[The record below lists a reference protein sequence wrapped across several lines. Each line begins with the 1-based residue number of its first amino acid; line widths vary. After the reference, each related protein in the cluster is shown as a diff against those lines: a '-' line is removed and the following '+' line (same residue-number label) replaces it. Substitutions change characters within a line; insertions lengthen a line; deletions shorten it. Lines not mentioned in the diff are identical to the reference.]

1 MNNNYRFYVEAMTG
15 DAMAKLQEVNKLMDK
30 IESKGAKGTKDFFHT
45 SQKDIDESIADMQKL
60 IDLKKQLDSAFEKDV
75 SMFSK
80 SGSMEGV
87 VKARENMESL
97 KGTFSEAQ
105 KEFSKLASMK
115 ASPNF
120 INNSTLRN
128 QKAFRDEL
136 TETEK
141 SLQNIQR
148 EMREVNKLGSR
159 VTYRANQ
166 AVATGHMNYNQANTF
181 KKDINSVSDL
191 RALQEQNAGR
201 KASLRSQYVGDQNN
215 LTELRQN
222 TTMDAQVRKNRETAL
237 YERIRGTEKEI
248 EALNKLDDTIE
259 RIVSSIEKA
268 SQQVE
273 SAQVRTAPERGSML
287 DTLSSRA
294 PSIAMASIGAFMGT
308 FGSLYAR
315 GATANASMREPSIS
329 IGQRTG
335 NSDFRA
341 LKRELQMMG
350 IDRSLGYKGGDML
363 QFQEDVLGNMGFTNR
378 EDLTATTKTLAEGTR
393 AVPVDKETL
402 SNFMNSA
409 MQSGAVSGKDQVKII
424 QEAFLGAINQS
435 GMVGREKE
443 QLQALSSIS
452 QNLFS
457 GRNGN
462 NAELQNAL
470 AMQTMLAGTGNRS
483 VQGEA
488 GAQMLNSLNDGIRG
502 SLGNN
507 LASMVFGRGTE
518 YQGLSQMWDLKG
530 QLEQGISNPEV
541 VKKMFDY
548 TKQFG
553 TDEDSQKYAM
563 SLFAQSSLGTPMT
576 TDQINALWEATDGG
590 NNISQDKL
598 DEVIK
603 RNNLD
608 GSDQYSKNA
617 DMYSN
622 SKEATANSSEAVTE
636 KQASEVNEN
645 IVGDAIR
652 KANSSLGK
660 VNGTMYAL
668 ILALGATTTA
678 LLTST
683 AMSAGTGMLKNM
695 TQGVFSSG
703 TATTASASL
712 GGSFLGDIG
721 SAFKTGSK
729 TGGFRGGVSSAF
741 SSAKGI
747 GSGGLNTIKSAYSSG
762 GAKGAWGA
770 TKDFGSAFF
779 KNGAD
784 DVASGVASATKSGG
798 FLSKSGKVLGKMA
811 IPFMVGSELMNIAS
825 ADDKGRQTGSSI
837 GSIGGAL
844 GGAKLGA
851 MLGTALI
858 PIPGVG
864 TLVGGALGGL
874 GGGLLGSE
882 AGGWLVDKG
891 RGMWDGIKE
900 FFGGKQA
907 NASEIDSVGS
917 QTLTKKTNQS
927 NRQEEKDTASKKVLS
942 EKNRKDNI
950 SRESDNLSLYAKLLD
965 RAQRILNIAR
975 SQNGIFGNS
984 GGASGGSSGATAG
997 ASGNLSVLGDGKKW
1011 TNTNIKQH
1019 DLGSTVGGL
1028 TAEQLD
1034 AWIDANAPANSPM
1047 RGLGST
1053 FLQAGEE
1060 SGLDPR
1066 YLIAHAALETGW
1078 GTSNLSGNGDPKNG
1092 NWFGIGAFDNNPN
1105 NGFNYSDGIVGGA
1118 KWIAEN
1124 YYNNGQTTLHD
1135 MVNDPNGHNY
1145 ATDPQWADK
1154 IASIMSGSD
1163 KFTTGSA
1170 QTFKTENNVTVNVSG
1185 SGGSSTARNVGA
1197 ETGKAVTSALSDS
1210 AMFFAKEVKRN

>member
-60 IDLKKQLDSAFEKDV
+60 INLKKQLDSAFEKDV

-181 KKDINSVSDL
+181 KKDINSVGDL

-259 RIVSSIEKA
+259 RIVASIEKA

-409 MQSGAVSGKDQVKII
+409 MQTGAVSGKDQVKII

-488 GAQMLNSLNDGIRG
+488 GAQMLNNLNDGLRNG
-502 SLGNN
+502 LDNNQLSLI
-507 LASMVFGRGTE
+507 FGRGTK
-518 YQGLSQMWDLKG
+518 YQGLGGRMELQRQLEKGISDPENMKTLFNYAQTFGGDSLESQKAMFSQMSSQWFG
-530 QLEQGISNPEV
+530 QRLTADQLDGLYEGTNNGNNLTKDKIAEV
-541 VKKMFDY
+541 VK
-548 TKQFG
+548 Q
-553 TDEDSQKYAM
+553 
-563 SLFAQSSLGTPMT
+563 
-576 TDQINALWEATDGG
+576 
-590 NNISQDKL
+590 
-598 DEVIK
+598 
-603 RNNLD
+603 NNLS
-608 GSDQYSKNA
+608 GADQYGKNA
-617 DMYSN
+617 NAYTN

-741 SSAKGI
+741 STARGI

-844 GGAKLGA
+844 GGGKLGA
-851 MLGTALI
+851 MIGTAI
-858 PIPGVG
+858 MPGIG
-864 TLVGGALGGL
+864 TFIGGALGGL

-907 NASEIDSVGS
+907 NASEVDSVGS
-917 QTLTKKTNQS
+917 QSLTKKTNQS

-984 GGASGGSSGATAG
+984 GGSSGGSSGATAG

-1011 TNTNIKQH
+1011 TNSNITQH

-1078 GTSNLSGNGDPKNG
+1078 GTSNLSGNGDVKNG

-1124 YYNNGQTTLHD
+1124 YYKNGQTTLHG

-1163 KFTTGSA
+1163 KFTTGST
-1170 QTFKTENNVTVNVSG
+1170 QTFKTENNVTVNVDG
-1185 SGGSSTARNVGA
+1185 SGGSSTARTVGA
-1197 ETGKAVTSALSDS
+1197 ETGKAITSALSDS

>member
-97 KGTFSEAQ
+97 RGTFSEAQ

-259 RIVSSIEKA
+259 RIVASIEKA

-273 SAQVRTAPERGSML
+273 SAQVKTAPERGSLL
-287 DTLSSRA
+287 DTFASRA
-294 PSIAMASIGAFMGT
+294 PSIAMATIGAFAGV

-315 GATANASMREPSIS
+315 GATANAGMRQPTIS

-341 LKRELQMMG
+341 IRKEMQMMG

-409 MQSGAVSGKDQVKII
+409 MQTGAVSGKDQVKII

-462 NAELQNAL
+462 NTELQNAL

-488 GAQMLNSLNDGIRG
+488 GAQMLNNLNDGLRNG
-502 SLGNN
+502 LDNNQLSLI
-507 LASMVFGRGTE
+507 FGRGTK
-518 YQGLSQMWDLKG
+518 YQGLGGRMELQRQLEKGISDPENMKTLFNYAQTFGGDSLESQKAMFSQMSSQWFG
-530 QLEQGISNPEV
+530 QRLTADQLDGLYEGTNNGSNLSKDKIAEV
-541 VKKMFDY
+541 VK
-548 TKQFG
+548 Q
-553 TDEDSQKYAM
+553 
-563 SLFAQSSLGTPMT
+563 
-576 TDQINALWEATDGG
+576 
-590 NNISQDKL
+590 
-598 DEVIK
+598 
-603 RNNLD
+603 NNLS
-608 GSDQYSKNA
+608 GADQYGKNA
-617 DMYSN
+617 DAYTN
-622 SKEATANSSEAVTE
+622 SEEATANASEAVTE
-636 KQASEVNEN
+636 KQASELNDL
-645 IVGDAIR
+645 GDIAR
-652 KANSSLGK
+652 KLNSSMGK
-660 VNGTMYAL
+660 LHGAVYAL
-668 ILALGATTTA
+668 TLAVTASTLSMGTSLLMSTGAGKLRGITQGTF
-678 LLTST
+678 
-683 AMSAGTGMLKNM
+683 SAG
-695 TQGVFSSG
+695 S
-703 TATTASASL
+703 SASL

-741 SSAKGI
+741 STAKGI

-784 DVASGVASATKSGG
+784 DVASGVASATKTGG

-811 IPFMVGSELMNIAS
+811 IPLMVGSELMNIAS

-844 GGAKLGA
+844 GGGKLGA
-851 MLGTALI
+851 MIGTAI
-858 PIPGVG
+858 MPGIG
-864 TLVGGALGGL
+864 TFIGGALGGL

-984 GGASGGSSGATAG
+984 GGASGGSSGTTAG

-1034 AWIDANAPANSPM
+1034 AWIDSNAPANSPM

-1078 GTSNLSGNGDPKNG
+1078 GTSNLSGNGDAKNG

-1124 YYNNGQTTLHD
+1124 YYKNGQTTLHG

-1163 KFTTGSA
+1163 KFTTGST
-1170 QTFKTENNVTVNVSG
+1170 QTFKTENNVTVTVDG
-1185 SGGSSTARNVGA
+1185 SGGSSTARSVGA
-1197 ETGKAVTSALSDS
+1197 EMGKEVTKALSDS

>member
-181 KKDINSVSDL
+181 KKDINSVGDL

-378 EDLTATTKTLAEGTR
+378 EDLTATTKTLAEGSR
-393 AVPVDKETL
+393 AVPVDQDTL

-483 VQGEA
+483 VQGDA

-518 YQGLSQMWDLKG
+518 FQGLSQMWDLKG
-530 QLEQGISNPEV
+530 QLEQGISNPDV

-553 TDEDSQKYAM
+553 TDESSQKYAM
-563 SLFAQSSLGTPMT
+563 SLFAQSSLGTTMT
-576 TDQINALWEATDGG
+576 TDQINALWDATDGG
-590 NNISQDKL
+590 TNISQDKL

-603 RNNLD
+603 KNNLD
-608 GSDQYSKNA
+608 GSNQYGKNA
-617 DMYSN
+617 DAYTN

-729 TGGFRGGVSSAF
+729 TGGVRGGVSSAF
-741 SSAKGI
+741 STAKGI

-825 ADDKGRQTGSSI
+825 AEDKGRQTGSSI

-858 PIPGVG
+858 PVPGVG
-864 TLVGGALGGL
+864 TLIGGALGGL

-891 RGMWDGIKE
+891 RGMWDGVKE

-907 NASEIDSVGS
+907 NASEVDSVGS
-917 QTLTKKTNQS
+917 QSLTKKTNQS

-984 GGASGGSSGATAG
+984 GGSSGGSSGATAG

-1011 TNTNIKQH
+1011 TNSNITQH

-1034 AWIDANAPANSPM
+1034 AWIDSNAPANSPM

-1078 GTSNLSGNGDPKNG
+1078 GTSNLSGNGDVKNG

-1124 YYNNGQTTLHD
+1124 YYKNGQTTLHG

-1170 QTFKTENNVTVNVSG
+1170 QTFKTENNVTVNVDG
-1185 SGGSSTARNVGA
+1185 SGGSSTARSVGA

>member
-181 KKDINSVSDL
+181 KKDINSVGDL

-393 AVPVDKETL
+393 AVPVDKDTL

-409 MQSGAVSGKDQVKII
+409 MQSGAVSGKEQVKII

-483 VQGEA
+483 VQGDA

-518 YQGLSQMWDLKG
+518 FQGLSQMWDLKG

-553 TDEDSQKYAM
+553 TDESSQKYAM
-563 SLFAQSSLGTPMT
+563 SLFAQSSLGTTMT
-576 TDQINALWEATDGG
+576 TDQINALWDATNGG
-590 NNISQDKL
+590 TDISQDKL

-603 RNNLD
+603 KNNLD
-608 GSDQYSKNA
+608 GSDQYGKNA
-617 DMYSN
+617 DAYTN
-622 SKEATANSSEAVTE
+622 SKEATANASEAVTE

-741 SSAKGI
+741 STARGI
-747 GSGGLNTIKSAYSSG
+747 GSGGLNIIKSAYSSG

-844 GGAKLGA
+844 GGGKLGA
-851 MLGTALI
+851 MIGTAI
-858 PIPGVG
+858 MPGIG
-864 TLVGGALGGL
+864 TFIGGALGGL

-891 RGMWDGIKE
+891 RGMWDGVKE

-907 NASEIDSVGS
+907 NASEVDSVGS
-917 QTLTKKTNQS
+917 QSLTKKTNQS

-984 GGASGGSSGATAG
+984 GGSSGSSSGTTAG

-1011 TNTNIKQH
+1011 TNSNITQH

-1034 AWIDANAPANSPM
+1034 AWIDSNAPANSPM

-1078 GTSNLSGNGDPKNG
+1078 GTSNLSGNGDVKNG
-1092 NWFGIGAFDNNPN
+1092 NWFGIGAFDSNPN

-1124 YYNNGQTTLHD
+1124 YYKNGQTTLHG

-1170 QTFKTENNVTVNVSG
+1170 QTFKTENNVTVTVDG
-1185 SGGSSTARNVGA
+1185 SGGSSTARTVGA
-1197 ETGKAVTSALSDS
+1197 ETGKAITSALSDS